1 MPYFN
6 CVFVNDEG
14 KYLTRTIFAESKQ
27 ELWRLY
33 SGADEKLLKIKRF
46 YLKKDL
52 TLPKLIAGKIK
63 AFDFLLFNQKMITLL
78 KSGLTFSKGLE
89 IILKNAERGTLKEV
103 LTRANTDINNG
114 IQISDAFSSN
124 QIPFQKIYS
133 ASLLAGERSGSLET
147 VLAQFNSYLEKIAN
161 MRRRVFSSLAYPVV
175 LFSVMIAM
183 VLIILVYAI
192 PKFSTFYQDFDRE
205 LPEMTQFF
213 ISLGQFLQD
222 NALLILG
229 AIMAVYVGIKVIE
242 RLNPNIVILDRL
254 KLKLPFIGKIMVEN
268 AITVFSRTL
277 AILVFGGITVPEST
291 EIAVATFTNKYFI
304 KQIKNV
310 PEKIREGNS
319 LSDSLEEVNFIP
331 NVLVEVIR
339 VGETSGNLVDVLNEN
354 ADSFENSIDAKVNS
368 LISMI
373 EPILIVCM
381 GVVIGFMLI
390 SVYLPIFSTVDIV
403 R

>member
-14 KYLTRTIFAESKQ
+14 KYSTRMIFAESKQ

-89 IILKNAERGTLKEV
+89 IILKSSERGTLKEV

-133 ASLLAGERSGSLET
+133 ASLLAGERSGNLET

-175 LFSVMIAM
+175 LFTVMIAM

-213 ISLGQFLQD
+213 ISLGQFLQ
-222 NALLILG
+222 NNILLILG
-229 AIMAVYVGIKVIE
+229 IIMAVYVGIKVIE
-242 RLNPNIVILDRL
+242 RMNPNIVILDRL

-319 LSDSLEEVNFIP
+319 LSDALEEVNFIP

>member
-6 CVFVNDEG
+6 CVFVNDQG
-14 KYLTRTIFAESKQ
+14 KYSTRLIFADSKK

-33 SGADEKLLKIKRF
+33 SSADEKLLKIKRF

-89 IILKNAERGTLKEV
+89 IILKSAQRGIFKEV

-114 IQISDAFSSN
+114 IQISDAFSSS
-124 QIPFQKIYS
+124 QIPYQKIYS
-133 ASLLAGERSGSLET
+133 ASLLAGERSGSLAT
-147 VLAQFNSYLEKIAN
+147 ILAQFNTYLEKIAN
-161 MRRRVFSSLAYPVV
+161 MRRRVLSSLAYPAV
-175 LFSVMIAM
+175 LFTVMIAM
-183 VLIILVYAI
+183 VFIILVYAI
-192 PKFSTFYQDFDRE
+192 PKFSAFYQDFDRE

-213 ISLGQFLQD
+213 VSLGEFLQK
-222 NALLILG
+222 NIFLIVG
-229 AIMAVYVGIKVIE
+229 IIIAVYIGLKLIE
-242 RLNPNIVILDRL
+242 RLNPNIVIIDRL
-254 KLKLPFIGKIMVEN
+254 KLKLPFIGKIIIEN
-268 AITVFSRTL
+268 AITIFSRTM
-277 AILVFGGITVPEST
+277 AILVSGGIPVPEST
-291 EIAVATFTNKYFI
+291 EIAVGTFTNKYII
-304 KQIKNV
+304 KQIKDV
-310 PEKIREGNS
+310 PEKIREGNL
-319 LSDSLEEVNFIP
+319 LSDSLEEVDFMP

-354 ADSFENSIDAKVNS
+354 ADSFENAIDAKVNS

-390 SVYLPIFSTVDIV
+390 SVYLPIFSTVDVV

>member
-14 KYLTRTIFAESKQ
+14 KYTTRTIFADNKE

-33 SGADEKLLKIKRF
+33 SSADEKLLKIKRF

-52 TLPKLIAGKIK
+52 SLPKLIAGKIK

-89 IILKNAERGTLKEV
+89 IILKSAQRGTLKEV

-124 QIPFQKIYS
+124 QIPFQNIYS
-133 ASLLAGERSGSLET
+133 ASLLAGERSGKLE
-147 VLAQFNSYLEKIAN
+147 VILGQFNTYLDKIAN
-161 MRRRVFSSLAYPVV
+161 MRRRVRSSLAYPVV
-175 LFSVMIAM
+175 LFTVMIAM
-183 VLIILVYAI
+183 VFIILVYAI
-192 PKFSTFYQDFDRE
+192 PKFSSFYQDFDRE
-205 LPEMTQFF
+205 LPAMTQFF
-213 ISLGQFLQD
+213 VSMGEFLQR
-222 NALLILG
+222 NSLLFAGIITG
-229 AIMAVYVGIKVIE
+229 VYMCIKIIE
-242 RLNPNIVILDRL
+242 RMNPNIVIIDRL
-254 KLKLPFIGKIMVEN
+254 KLKIPFIGKIIIEN

-277 AILVFGGITVPEST
+277 AILVSGGIPVPESAD
-291 EIAVATFTNKYFI
+291 IAVGTFTNKYFI
-304 KQIKNV
+304 NQVKDV
-310 PEKIREGNS
+310 PEKIREGNL
-319 LSDSLEEVNFIP
+319 LSDSLDEVDFMP

-339 VGETSGNLVDVLNEN
+339 VGETSGNLEDVLNEN
-354 ADSFENSIDAKVNS
+354 ADAFENSIDAKVNA

-403 R
+403 G

>member
-14 KYLTRTIFAESKQ
+14 KYLTRMIFAENRA

-33 SGADEKLLKIKRF
+33 AGTDEKLLKIKRF

-52 TLPKLIAGKIK
+52 TLPRLIAGKIK

-78 KSGLTFSKGLE
+78 KSGLTFSRGLE
-89 IILKNAERGTLKEV
+89 IILKSTQKGILKEV

-114 IQISDAFSSN
+114 IQISDAFSTS

-133 ASLLAGERSGSLET
+133 ASLLAGERSGN
-147 VLAQFNSYLEKIAN
+147 LAGILVQFNSYLEKIAN

-175 LFSVMIAM
+175 LFAVMIAM
-183 VLIILVYAI
+183 VFIILVFAI
-192 PKFSTFYQDFDRE
+192 PKFSDFYNDFGKE
-205 LPEMTQFF
+205 LPEITQFF
-213 ISLGQFLQD
+213 VSLGQFLQR
-222 NALLILG
+222 NIFLILLI
-229 AIMAVYVGIKVIE
+229 IMAIYAGIRVIE
-242 RLNPNIVILDRL
+242 KLRSNLVIIDRL
-254 KLKLPFIGKIMVEN
+254 KLKIPFIGKIFVEN
-268 AITVFSRTL
+268 AITIFSRTL
-277 AILVFGGITVPEST
+277 AILVSGGITVPEST
-291 EIAVATFTNKYFI
+291 EIAVGTFTNKHFI
-304 KQIKNV
+304 KQIENV
-310 PEKIREGNS
+310 PEKIREGNL
-319 LSDSLEEVNFIP
+319 LSDSLEKVDFIP
-331 NVLVEVIR
+331 NILVEVVR

-354 ADSFENSIDAKVNS
+354 ADAFENAIDAKVNS

-390 SVYLPIFSTVDIV
+390 SVYLPIFSTVEVIQ
-403 R
+403 

>member
-14 KYLTRTIFAESKQ
+14 KYITRLILAESKK

-33 SGADEKLLKIKRF
+33 SDSDEKLLKIKRF

-52 TLPKLIAGKIK
+52 SLPKLFAGKIK

-89 IILKNAERGTLKEV
+89 VILKSATRGTLKEV

-133 ASLLAGERSGSLET
+133 ASLLAGERSGQLSTILT
-147 VLAQFNSYLEKIAN
+147 QFNTYLEKIAN
-161 MRRRVFSSLAYPVV
+161 MRRRVFSSLSYPVV
-175 LFSVMIAM
+175 LFTVMIAM
-183 VLIILVYAI
+183 VFIILVYAI
-192 PKFSTFYQDFDRE
+192 PKFSSFYADFDRE
-205 LPEMTQFF
+205 LPEATQFF
-213 ISLGQFLQD
+213 VSLGQFLQK
-222 NALLILG
+222 NIFLILSI
-229 AIMAVYVGIKVIE
+229 IMAVYVCIKLIE
-242 RLNPNIVILDRL
+242 RLNPNIVIIDRL
-254 KLKLPFIGKIMVEN
+254 KLKLPFIGKIIVEN

-277 AILVFGGITVPEST
+277 AILVFGGIPVPEST
-291 EIAVATFTNKYFI
+291 EIAVGTFTNKYFI
-304 KQIKNV
+304 KQIKDV

-390 SVYLPIFSTVDIV
+390 SVYLPIFSTVDVV

>member
-14 KYLTRTIFAESKQ
+14 KYSTRLIFAESKH
-27 ELWRLY
+27 ELWKLY
-33 SGADEKLLKIKRF
+33 SGAEEKLLKIKRF

-52 TLPKLIAGKIK
+52 TLPKIIAGKIK

-89 IILKNAERGTLKEV
+89 IILKSTQKGTLKEV
-103 LTRANTDINNG
+103 LSRANTDINNG
-114 IQISDAFSSN
+114 IQISDAFSSS

-133 ASLLAGERSGSLET
+133 ASLLAGERSGQ
-147 VLAQFNSYLEKIAN
+147 LAAILTQFNTYLEKIAN
-161 MRRRVFSSLAYPVV
+161 MRRRVLSSLAYPAV
-175 LFSVMIAM
+175 LFTVMIAM
-183 VLIILVYAI
+183 VFIILVYAI
-192 PKFSTFYQDFDRE
+192 PKFSAFYQDFDRD

-213 ISLGQFLQD
+213 VSLGQFLQR
-222 NALLILG
+222 NIFLILFM
-229 AIMAVYVGIKVIE
+229 IMAVYVGIKLIE

-254 KLKLPFIGKIMVEN
+254 KLKLPFIGKIIVEN

-277 AILVFGGITVPEST
+277 AILVSGGIPVPEST
-291 EIAVATFTNKYFI
+291 EIAVDTFTNKYFV
-304 KQIKNV
+304 KQIKDV
-310 PEKIREGNS
+310 PGKIREGNL

-381 GVVIGFMLI
+381 GAVIGFMLI
-390 SVYLPIFSTVDIV
+390 SVYLPIFSTVDVV

>member
-14 KYLTRTIFAESKQ
+14 KYLTRTIFAESKH

-33 SGADEKLLKIKRF
+33 SDSDEKLLKIKRF

-52 TLPKLIAGKIK
+52 TLPRIIAGKIK

-89 IILKNAERGTLKEV
+89 IILKSQQRGVLKEV

-114 IQISDAFSSN
+114 IQISDAFSST

-147 VLAQFNSYLEKIAN
+147 ILAQFNAYLEKIAN

-175 LFSVMIAM
+175 LFTVMIAM
-183 VLIILVYAI
+183 VFIILVYAI
-192 PKFSTFYQDFDRE
+192 PKFSSFYSDFDRE

-213 ISLGQFLQD
+213 ISLGQFLQR
-222 NALLILG
+222 NSLLILG
-229 AIMAVYVGIKVIE
+229 MIMAVYVGIKLLE

-254 KLKLPFIGKIMVEN
+254 KLKLPFIGKIIVEN

-277 AILVFGGITVPEST
+277 AILVSGGITVPEST
-291 EIAVATFTNKYFI
+291 EIAVGTFTNKYFI

-390 SVYLPIFSTVDIV
+390 SVYLPIFSTVDVV

>member
-14 KYLTRTIFAESKQ
+14 KYSTRMIFAESKQ
-27 ELWRLY
+27 ELWRLH

-78 KSGLTFSKGLE
+78 RSGLTFSKGLE
-89 IILKNAERGTLKEV
+89 IILKSAERGTLKEV

-175 LFSVMIAM
+175 LFTVMIAM

-205 LPEMTQFF
+205 LPEMTRFF
-213 ISLGQFLQD
+213 ISLGQFLQ
-222 NALLILG
+222 NNILLILG
-229 AIMAVYVGIKVIE
+229 MIMAVYVGIKVIE
-242 RLNPNIVILDRL
+242 RWNPNIVILDRL

-291 EIAVATFTNKYFI
+291 DIAVATFTNKYFI

>member
-14 KYLTRTIFAESKQ
+14 KYITRTIFAENKQ

-33 SGADEKLLKIKRF
+33 SGTDEKLLKINRF

-52 TLPKLIAGKIK
+52 TIPKLIARKIR

-89 IILKNAERGTLKEV
+89 IILKSTQKGTLREV

-114 IQISDAFSSN
+114 VQISDAFSSS

-133 ASLLAGERSGSLET
+133 ASLLAGERSGQLASI
-147 VLAQFNSYLEKIAN
+147 LAQFNTYLEKIAN

-175 LFSVMIAM
+175 LFTVMIAM
-183 VLIILVYAI
+183 VFIILVYAI
-192 PKFSTFYQDFDRE
+192 PKFSAFYQDFDRE
-205 LPEMTQFF
+205 LPGTTQFF
-213 ISLGQFLQD
+213 VSVGQFLQ
-222 NALLILG
+222 NNIFLILG
-229 AIMAVYVGIKVIE
+229 ITMAAYASIKLIE
-242 RLNPNIVILDRL
+242 RLKPHLVILDRL
-254 KLKLPFIGKIMVEN
+254 KLKIPFIGKVIVEN

-277 AILVFGGITVPEST
+277 AILVFGGIPVPEST
-291 EIAVATFTNKYFI
+291 EIAVGTFTNKYFI
-304 KQIKNV
+304 KQTEDLPAN
-310 PEKIREGNS
+310 IREGNL
-319 LSDSLEEVNFIP
+319 LSDSLAEVDFIP

-339 VGETSGNLVDVLNEN
+339 VGETSGNLVVVLNEN
-354 ADSFENSIDAKVNS
+354 ADSFENAIDAKVNS
-368 LISMI
+368 LISLI

-390 SVYLPIFSTVDIV
+390 SVYLPIFSTVDVV

>member
-1 MPYFN
+1 MPYYN

-14 KYLTRTIFAESKQ
+14 KYLTRTIFAESKA

-89 IILKNAERGTLKEV
+89 IILKSAERGTLKEV

-124 QIPFQKIYS
+124 QIPFQNIYS
-133 ASLLAGERSGSLET
+133 ASLLAGERSGQLST
-147 VLAQFNSYLEKIAN
+147 ILAQFNTYLEKIAN

-183 VLIILVYAI
+183 VFIILVYAI
-192 PKFSTFYQDFDRE
+192 PKFSAFYQDFDRE
-205 LPEMTQFF
+205 LPETTQFF
-213 ISLGQFLQD
+213 VSLGEFLQR
-222 NALLILG
+222 NILLILG
-229 AIMAVYVGIKVIE
+229 MIMAVYVGIKLIE
-242 RLNPNIVILDRL
+242 RLKPNIVIIDRL
-254 KLKLPFIGKIMVEN
+254 KLKLPFIGKIIIEN

-277 AILVFGGITVPEST
+277 AILVFGGIPVPESAD
-291 EIAVATFTNKYFI
+291 IAVGTFTNKYFV

-354 ADSFENSIDAKVNS
+354 ADAFENSIDAKVNS

-390 SVYLPIFSTVDIV
+390 SVYLPIFSTVDVV

>member
-14 KYLTRTIFAESKQ
+14 KYSTRMIFAENKN

-33 SGADEKLLKIKRF
+33 SDSDEKLLKIKRF
-46 YLKKDL
+46 YLKKDI
-52 TLPKLIAGKIK
+52 TLPKFIAGKIK

-89 IILKNAERGTLKEV
+89 IILKSASRGTLKEV

-147 VLAQFNSYLEKIAN
+147 ILAQFNNYLEKIAN

-175 LFSVMIAM
+175 LFTVMIAM
-183 VLIILVYAI
+183 VFIILVYAI
-192 PKFSTFYQDFDRE
+192 PKFSDFYQDFDRE

-213 ISLGQFLQD
+213 ISLGQFLQR
-222 NALLILG
+222 NIFLIL
-229 AIMAVYVGIKVIE
+229 AMIMAVYVTIKLIE

-277 AILVFGGITVPEST
+277 AILVSGGITVPEST
-291 EIAVATFTNKYFI
+291 EIAVGTFTNKYFI
-304 KQIKNV
+304 KQIKDV

-390 SVYLPIFSTVDIV
+390 SVYLPIFSTVDVV